1 MICAGYYGNYS
12 ASSGAGWQASWPS
25 WPPSAGYPPESPGKP
40 WYQAAVQCRSLGI
53 CSKQMSISS
62 SLRVL
67 TTTHHNSVTA
77 LLAAAFQP
85 ETGGGEAGGCV
96 VAGGEDAERQYGS
109 RAGAAQPRLGIN
121 SNIYSLYSRG
131 RAGAGEAGDS
141 SSAAPPGYTE
151 AEQFSQHC
159 MQDGPEQAD
168 STREEDQRSPAMEP
182 DSSTDLAA
190 PAVATERPVKGRQDR
205 KEGGSDCEAEER
217 SLDGAGSLLQ
227 HRTARKMLAGRP
239 NQDQPKRIKA
249 TKSPQEELA
258 ELMKLTNEKL
268 FNNSNRVAASNLP
281 LSVEIEELDS
291 SSDSVSP
298 PRNLPASAANPFMI
312 TNSLSPR
319 KRGRKPKHYSEILF
333 ELGQR
338 GISITKTSKQQQQQ
352 QQQPSAHQHEMV
364 VSDNG
369 AVSHKASG
377 QQLKCPH
384 CNKILTTSVGLMYHI
399 RLHTGQLSQHLRLG
413 STLLMVCCRRE
424 TVFL

>member
-1 MICAGYYGNYS
+1 MTS
-12 ASSGAGWQASWPS
+12 
-25 WPPSAGYPPESPGKP
+25 
-40 WYQAAVQCRSLGI
+40 
-53 CSKQMSISS
+53 
-62 SLRVL
+62 
-67 TTTHHNSVTA
+67 

-96 VAGGEDAERQYGS
+96 VAGGEDVERQYGS

-190 PAVATERPVKGRQDR
+190 PAVATERPGKGRQDR
-205 KEGGSDCEAEER
+205 EEGGSDCEAEER
-217 SLDGAGSLLQ
+217 GVDGAGNLLQ

-352 QQQPSAHQHEMV
+352 PSAHQHEMV

-399 RLHTGQLSQHLRLG
+399 RLHTGQLSNLRLR
-413 STLLMVCCRRE
+413 SSFIMVCCRRE